1 MMHMSKRC
9 MVFCYVMLCSFHDFP
24 ILHAKF
30 AQLPSDRRPGS
41 WRLWAIWASR
51 DARFGHRASGTA
63 LVAAPRLPRPSSVSP
78 PPLAAAG
85 WLGHHRIPG
94 WFGWFFIYQDPDL
107 WQDLI
112 KSTWILVSIRSQYAS
127 KDVVASYACNST
139 SAIICTFVS
148 HRKPQQAA
156 LASPKVDACHVV
168 NIETS
173 YSVIPM
179 ILAATCLPSQI
190 AWSTTAG
197 SFKTLMPSAGAV
209 SKENLGFSLV
219 RETTDGACSH
229 NFWHSTQGCS
239 KHPRYK
245 GGRLSKYR
253 V

>member
-1 MMHMSKRC
+1 M
-9 MVFCYVMLCSFHDFP
+9 
-24 ILHAKF
+24 LHAKF
-30 AQLPSDRRPGS
+30 AQLPSDRLPGS
-41 WRLWAIWASR
+41 WRLWAIWASH

-78 PPLAAAG
+78 PPLAAG
-85 WLGHHRIPG
+85 WLGHHRIPMDTWMIRMILHLPRSRLVTRSDQIDLDLALNQITVCIKRCG
-94 WFGWFFIYQDPDL
+94 GFVCVQLHICNHLHIFI
-107 WQDLI
+107 
-112 KSTWILVSIRSQYAS
+112 
-127 KDVVASYACNST
+127 
-139 SAIICTFVS
+139 S

-156 LASPKVDACHVV
+156 LASPKVDTCHVV

-239 KHPRYK
+239 KHLRYE